1 MAKKKKPTNLF
12 HFIFGVVVV
21 MLFLVGIISVNSN
34 CNSLNAEI
42 DDLNREQAF
51 QRNRLSNLKLDITR
65 LSRSDRIRE
74 VAVNKL
80 NMIRPNIESIDIVIS
95 D

>member
-1 MAKKKKPTNLF
+1 MAKKKKQINLF
-12 HFIFGVVVV
+12 QFIFGVVVV

-42 DDLNREQAF
+42 DELNREQAF

-74 VAVNKL
+74 FAINKL
-80 NMIRPNIESIDIVIS
+80 DMIRPNIESIDIVIS